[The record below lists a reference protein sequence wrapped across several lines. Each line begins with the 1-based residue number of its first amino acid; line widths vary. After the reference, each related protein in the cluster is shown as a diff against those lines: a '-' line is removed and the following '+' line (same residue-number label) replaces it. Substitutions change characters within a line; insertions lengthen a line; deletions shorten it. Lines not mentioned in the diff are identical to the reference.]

1 MLEKQSSALLLI
13 AIGRIFQSCY
23 IDLFKLLHRF
33 VKVVLCNFFLCQ
45 TEEVGIKI
53 YVGKAIKRPP
63 SDRAIGPCLTE
74 LDKWEHLAPQNEQSR
89 YEKKMILA
97 NTDNWNHM
105 IREAFKNYLE
115 DFFR

>member
-1 MLEKQSSALLLI
+1 MHFFI
-13 AIGRIFQSCY
+13 SCY
-23 IDLFKLLHRF
+23 IDLSK
-33 VKVVLCNFFLCQ
+33 FFYSIFALCQ
-45 TEEVGIKI
+45 TEEIGIKI